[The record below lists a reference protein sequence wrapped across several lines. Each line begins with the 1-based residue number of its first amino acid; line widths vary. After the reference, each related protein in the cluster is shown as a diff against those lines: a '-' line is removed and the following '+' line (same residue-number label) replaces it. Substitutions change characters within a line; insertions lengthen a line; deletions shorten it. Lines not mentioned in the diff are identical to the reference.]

1 MIRSNRWQ
9 SYFSTAAATVLLA
22 ACGGGG
28 EPAVPE
34 PKTLPPVSRAPLGLT
49 LAPDPII
56 DAYVQARL
64 VEGKIPGASI
74 AVMENGR
81 LIYAKSYGY
90 ANLAS
95 AEPMTPEHRLEIGSI
110 SKTFTAVAAML
121 LVEEGRLDLD
131 AKISTYLGPVL
142 PSWESI
148 TVRHLLNHTS
158 GLPENPVA
166 STIDFLQNHVATDAE
181 YVDRY
186 LKIPS
191 TITPG
196 QTWVYSNLG
205 FDVLGLI
212 IGRIT
217 GSFYGDYVK
226 AKVFVPLG
234 MDHTRIMA
242 ATDTGAGKAMG
253 YRLNDRNQIVALHPP
268 PGELRYLSN
277 AASGIESTAL
287 DMAKYDAALRGQTL
301 LRQSSRDAMWTV
313 SALAEAK
320 TGDMRADVNYGLGW
334 FLSTVDTYRKIYH
347 SGGMPAFTSDFIRYQ
362 DTGTSVIVLTNE
374 SYDRKVPQ
382 VMSRG
387 IAKIYHPELPP

>member
-1 MIRSNRWQ
+1 MAQ
-9 SYFSTAAATVLLA
+9 
-22 ACGGGG
+22 
-28 EPAVPE
+28 
-34 PKTLPPVSRAPLGLT
+34 
-49 LAPDPII
+49 APDPAV
-56 DAYVQARL
+56 DAYVQAQL

-74 AVMENGR
+74 AVMDNGR

-90 ANLAS
+90 ADLQA
-95 AEPMTPEHRLEIGSI
+95 ALPMTPEHRLEIGSI

-131 AKISTYLGPVL
+131 AKVSAYIGPVL
-142 PSWESI
+142 PSWDSI

-166 STIDFLQNHVATDAE
+166 STMDSLQNHVATDAE
-181 YVDRY
+181 YVERY

-242 ATDTGAGKAMG
+242 ATDNGAGKAMG
-253 YRLNDRNQIVALHPP
+253 YRMNDRNQIVALHPA

-287 DMAKYDAALRGQTL
+287 DIARYDAALRGQTL

-313 SALAEAK
+313 SALAQAK

-362 DTGTSVIVLTNE
+362 DAGISVIVLTNE

-387 IAKIYHPELPP
+387 IARIYHPELPP